1 MSNTQYIAKL
11 KFFSTAETSYDSGT
25 IAAIERELPVKEIRF
40 SDIKELRKELSTWF
54 DFFGD
59 INVQSEGAEQMCAW
73 WVSLHRDGTGE
84 PDKRNEKDYEN
95 NVISLYEAYIIMDV
109 FRAIDSEVEFAG
121 QLD

>member
-1 MSNTQYIAKL
+1 MNNTQYIAKL
-11 KFFSTAETSYDSGT
+11 KFFSTAENSYDSGT
-25 IAAIERELPVKEIRF
+25 IAAIERELPVQEIRF
-40 SDIKELRKELSTWF
+40 SDIKELRKELSAWF
-54 DFFGD
+54 NFFGD

-73 WVSLHRDGTGE
+73 WVSLYRDGTGE

-109 FRAIDSEVEFAG
+109 FRAIDSEEEFAG